1 MTVNKWT
8 ASQIARKVIDNN
20 ELFIL
25 DVRNTDVFA
34 DWKIEGHMIAGT
46 AIKIWMDYLT

>member
-1 MTVNKWT
+1 MDS
-8 ASQIARKVIDNN
+8 SQIAPKLIDNN

-25 DVRNTDVFA
+25 DVRNNDVFA

-46 AIKIWMDYLT
+46 AIKIGMDHLT